1 LDDLKRTNGRLYDSA
16 SVIDERL
23 GGRIMTRLFGS
34 TGALLAVAGLL
45 VFSTAAQA
53 QTTTATTSTSGSVS
67 SSRMWGSSSGNL
79 TDSASLH
86 AQEGSAAGQVNAA
99 KLGLLVGAGPNF
111 SITAIGSQSIVSTT
125 IVGNS
130 NSTNVNAQQTSTNTG
145 DVTTN
150 GMISASG
157 PITTTSP

>member
-1 LDDLKRTNGRLYDSA
+1 MA
-16 SVIDERL
+16 
-23 GGRIMTRLFGS
+23 RLFGS
-34 TGALLAVAGLL
+34 IGTLLAVAGLL
-45 VFSTAAQA
+45 VFSTAAHA

-67 SSRMWGSSSGNL
+67 SSRMWGSSSGSL
-79 TDSASLH
+79 SDSASLH

-125 IVGNS
+125 IVGNG
-130 NSTNVNAQQTSTNTG
+130 NSTNVNASQTSSNTG

-150 GMISASG
+150 GTISASG